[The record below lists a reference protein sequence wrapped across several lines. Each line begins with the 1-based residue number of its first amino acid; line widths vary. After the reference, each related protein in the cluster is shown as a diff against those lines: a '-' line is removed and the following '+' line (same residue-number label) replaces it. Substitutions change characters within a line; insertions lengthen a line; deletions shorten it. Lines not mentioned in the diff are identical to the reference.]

1 MKSSKKKI
9 TIIFSALLASSIIT
23 ISTTLGIIYS
33 KPKIQDQK
41 QNLNI
46 YNDNCLLPQDNKKS
60 KDNKAKDSSDDKK
73 INISDNEND
82 NQNLQDKS
90 LNIIPKI
97 IKIQQPE
104 NKISINDKSLH
115 LTTEKTETKI
125 KTKILVHSVI

>member
-1 MKSSKKKI
+1 MI
-9 TIIFSALLASSIIT
+9 
-23 ISTTLGIIYS
+23 
-33 KPKIQDQK
+33 
-41 QNLNI
+41 
-46 YNDNCLLPQDNKKS
+46 
-60 KDNKAKDSSDDKK
+60 KK
-73 INISDNEND
+73 INISDSEND
-82 NQNLQDKS
+82 NQNLQNKS

>member
-9 TIIFSALLASSIIT
+9 TIISSVLLASSIIT

-82 NQNLQDKS
+82 NQNLQNKS

-104 NKISINDKSLH
+104 NKISIDDKSLH

-125 KTKILVHSVI
+125 KTKIIVHSAI

>member
-1 MKSSKKKI
+1 M
-9 TIIFSALLASSIIT
+9 
-23 ISTTLGIIYS
+23 
-33 KPKIQDQK
+33 
-41 QNLNI
+41 
-46 YNDNCLLPQDNKKS
+46 LPQDNKKS

-82 NQNLQDKS
+82 NQNLQNKS

-115 LTTEKTETKI
+115 LTIEKTETKI
-125 KTKILVHSVI
+125 KTKILVYSVI

>member
-1 MKSSKKKI
+1 M
-9 TIIFSALLASSIIT
+9 FAST
-23 ISTTLGIIYS
+23 
-33 KPKIQDQK
+33 
-41 QNLNI
+41 
-46 YNDNCLLPQDNKKS
+46 LLPQDNKKS

-82 NQNLQDKS
+82 NQNLQNKS

>member
-9 TIIFSALLASSIIT
+9 TIISSALLASSIIT

-82 NQNLQDKS
+82 NQNLQNKS
-90 LNIIPKI
+90 LNFIPKI

-104 NKISINDKSLH
+104 NKISIDDKSLH

-125 KTKILVHSVI
+125 KTKIIVHSAI

>member
-9 TIIFSALLASSIIT
+9 TIISSALLASSIIT

-82 NQNLQDKS
+82 NQNLQNKS

-104 NKISINDKSLH
+104 NKISIDDKSLH

-125 KTKILVHSVI
+125 KTKIIVHSVI

>member
-9 TIIFSALLASSIIT
+9 TIISSALLASSIIT

-82 NQNLQDKS
+82 NQNLQNKS

-104 NKISINDKSLH
+104 NKITIIDKSLH

-125 KTKILVHSVI
+125 KTKIIVHSVI

>member
-9 TIIFSALLASSIIT
+9 TIISSALLASSIIT

-82 NQNLQDKS
+82 NQNLQNKS

-125 KTKILVHSVI
+125 KTKIIVHSVI

>member
-9 TIIFSALLASSIIT
+9 TIISSALLASSIIT

-82 NQNLQDKS
+82 NQNLQNKS

-104 NKISINDKSLH
+104 NKISIDDKSLH

-125 KTKILVHSVI
+125 KTKL

>member
-82 NQNLQDKS
+82 NQNLQNKS

-104 NKISINDKSLH
+104 NKISIDDKSLH

-125 KTKILVHSVI
+125 KTKIIVHSAI

>member
-9 TIIFSALLASSIIT
+9 TIISSALLASSIIT

-82 NQNLQDKS
+82 NQNLQNKS

-104 NKISINDKSLH
+104 NKISIDDKSLH

-125 KTKILVHSVI
+125 KTKIIVHSAI

>member
-9 TIIFSALLASSIIT
+9 TIISSALLASSIIT

-82 NQNLQDKS
+82 NQNLQNKS

>member
-73 INISDNEND
+73 SIF
-82 NQNLQDKS
+82 LTMKT
-90 LNIIPKI
+90 I
-97 IKIQQPE
+97 IK
-104 NKISINDKSLH
+104 
-115 LTTEKTETKI
+115 TYKTN
-125 KTKILVHSVI
+125 H

>member
-1 MKSSKKKI
+1 M
-9 TIIFSALLASSIIT
+9 FAST
-23 ISTTLGIIYS
+23 
-33 KPKIQDQK
+33 
-41 QNLNI
+41 
-46 YNDNCLLPQDNKKS
+46 LLPQDNKKS
-60 KDNKAKDSSDDKK
+60 KNNKAKDSSDDKK

-82 NQNLQDKS
+82 NQNLQNKS

>member
-1 MKSSKKKI
+1 M
-9 TIIFSALLASSIIT
+9 FAST
-23 ISTTLGIIYS
+23 
-33 KPKIQDQK
+33 
-41 QNLNI
+41 
-46 YNDNCLLPQDNKKS
+46 LLPQDNKKS

-82 NQNLQDKS
+82 NQNLQNKS

-115 LTTEKTETKI
+115 LTIEKTETKI
-125 KTKILVHSVI
+125 KTKILVYSVI

>member
-9 TIIFSALLASSIIT
+9 TIISSALLASSIIT

-46 YNDNCLLPQDNKKS
+46 YNDNYLLPQDNKKS

-73 INISDNEND
+73 INISDNENN
-82 NQNLQDKS
+82 NQNLQNKS

>member
-1 MKSSKKKI
+1 M
-9 TIIFSALLASSIIT
+9 
-23 ISTTLGIIYS
+23 
-33 KPKIQDQK
+33 
-41 QNLNI
+41 
-46 YNDNCLLPQDNKKS
+46 LPQDNKKS

-73 INISDNEND
+73 INISDSEND
-82 NQNLQDKS
+82 NQNLQNKS

>member
-82 NQNLQDKS
+82 NQNLQNKS

>member
-1 MKSSKKKI
+1 M
-9 TIIFSALLASSIIT
+9 
-23 ISTTLGIIYS
+23 
-33 KPKIQDQK
+33 
-41 QNLNI
+41 
-46 YNDNCLLPQDNKKS
+46 LPQDNKKS

-82 NQNLQDKS
+82 NQNLQNKS

>member
-82 NQNLQDKS
+82 NQNLQNKS

-125 KTKILVHSVI
+125 KTKIIVHSAI

>member
-1 MKSSKKKI
+1 M
-9 TIIFSALLASSIIT
+9 
-23 ISTTLGIIYS
+23 
-33 KPKIQDQK
+33 
-41 QNLNI
+41 
-46 YNDNCLLPQDNKKS
+46 LPQDNKKS

-82 NQNLQDKS
+82 NQNLQNKS

-104 NKISINDKSLH
+104 NKISIDDKSLH

-125 KTKILVHSVI
+125 KTKIIVHSAI